1 MFYHTDFSLRHRCG
15 SAPHEC
21 AGRCACGRL
30 WLRQCCTACVRG
42 PERLPAREH
51 AGLSVCLAVG
61 VCVRACACA
70 CVCASTHVCTH
81 RPVRR
86 AHLSPGSFCCLPS
99 GDGRALCLGQRVAT
113 ATPCAR
119 TRVLTCHAAAARLAA
134 PFALPIATPRG
145 RWDDARLL
153 SLQDAAACERRA
165 LRVGRRPIAALL
177 RQRRRLA
184 HVVRHGQ
191 DGGRRALVRAA
202 AARAEGPFTPAAPA
216 PSAVFLRRQSLRT
229 SAGPGRGRVRH
240 NICCSRQGRPLRDRH
255 VARAHPGHERACVV
269 VDGHAHSGTVARRS
283 GAIGRDG
290 ANECCW
296 RVLRF
301 GKAAVSGSRG
311 ITGTS
316 LAAAGRW
323 RCRLGQLWDP
333 ATSEKKNTLRGHRKG
348 VTSLGYSDE
357 YR

>member
-1 MFYHTDFSLRHRCG
+1 MFYHTDFSLRHRYG
-15 SAPHEC
+15 SGPHEC

-30 WLRQCCTACVRG
+30 WLRQCLRVWAGQSACLPASTPVCLPGCRCVRVCVC
-42 PERLPAREH
+42 
-51 AGLSVCLAVG
+51 VCL
-61 VCVRACACA
+61 REYSHLYP
-70 CVCASTHVCTH
+70 STGPPSTSIARL
-81 RPVRR
+81 RPQ
-86 AHLSPGSFCCLPS
+86 PS
-99 GDGRALCLGQRVAT
+99 GDGQALCLGQRVAT
-113 ATPCAR
+113 ATQCAR
-119 TRVLTCHAAAARLAA
+119 TRVLTCQAAAARLGATL
-134 PFALPIATPRG
+134 ALSIATPRG
-145 RWDDARLL
+145 RRDDARLL

-229 SAGPGRGRVRH
+229 SAGPGRGSVRH

-283 GAIGRDG
+283 GVIGSGRCESSAVG
-290 ANECCW
+290 ACCGSV
-296 RVLRF
+296 RRLS
-301 GKAAVSGSRG
+301 AVG
-311 ITGTS
+311 
-316 LAAAGRW
+316 
-323 RCRLGQLWDP
+323 
-333 ATSEKKNTLRGHRKG
+333 E
-348 VTSLGYSDE
+348 
-357 YR
+357 